1 MIMKRYIIPIFCMI
15 FLLVCIIMGVKYGT
29 AIKYNNELQEIHN
42 SRDTRL
48 DNYEKNKYLAE
59 SYLRIY
65 QIVDNSSYQSVKN
78 ALYHSFSDDMQQQ
91 LFPTVN
97 YEGVDLH
104 RMETELIRVIGTN
117 NGVDAKNVFLLE
129 YNLKAVNYD
138 QNITNLIEIEDGVI
152 TNVTRIK

>member
-1 MIMKRYIIPIFCMI
+1 MKLNIKVLFIVL
-15 FLLVCIIMGVKYGT
+15 FLLICVILG
-29 AIKYNNELQEIHN
+29 IKFGFEIRYNNKLEEIEN
-42 SRDTRL
+42 SYDTRL
-48 DNYEKNKYLAE
+48 DNYKNNKYLAE
-59 SYLRIY
+59 SYLRVY

-78 ALYHSFSDDMQQQ
+78 ALYHSFSTEMQNQ

-97 YEGVDLH
+97 YEGIDLH

-117 NGVDAKNVFLLE
+117 NGADEKNVFLLE
-129 YNLKAVNYD
+129 YNLKAINYD